1 MAEKLSPHNQKVLD
15 LLQHAGKPL
24 SAYDI
29 LDKLR
34 RYGMRSP
41 PTVYRALDFLVKH
54 GLVHKLESLNSFVAC
69 RHHEEKDKNLG
80 HISQFVLCTSCGSV
94 QEIEDKSL
102 MKLAKKLGNKFL
114 ARVNK
119 EVFELS
125 GTCHACS
132 SKES

>member
-41 PTVYRALDFLVKH
+41 PTVYRALDYLLKH

-69 RHHEEKDKNLG
+69 QHHEDHG
-80 HISQFVLCTSCGSV
+80 HISQFVLCMSCGTV
-94 QEIEDKSL
+94 REIEDKSL
-102 MKLAKKLGNKFL
+102 MKLAKKLGGKFL
-114 ARVNK
+114 ARVSK

-132 SKES
+132 NKETG